1 MEIGLKNY
9 YEKRITDIQEE
20 LNITKQQ
27 LNEKSQDV
35 RNLTDKNYKL
45 EKKI

>member
-20 LNITKQQ
+20 LNITRQQ
-27 LNEKSQDV
+27 LNEKAQDV

>member
-35 RNLTDKNYKL
+35 RNLIDKNYKL